1 MDREALIR
9 NIQRAIQ
16 TERDGNLYY
25 MRAAEATKDSK
36 AEAMFNQLARDE
48 LYHINVLEDFYSD
61 LLQNVP
67 GERVEGFPIFED
79 RKKELGGAMP
89 EFGNDYEV
97 LQKALSDEIEARDY
111 YRKKAGQFE
120 EIKAKDLFLD
130 LAEMEEGHVR
140 LLQAEIDFLEK
151 TGFYF
156 DHMEF
161 DVEGEK
167 G

>member
-1 MDREALIR
+1 MEPKEMIR

-16 TERDGNLYY
+16 TERDGNRYY
-25 MRAAEATKDSK
+25 MQAAESTKDPK
-36 AEAMFNQLARDE
+36 AKSMFAQLAKDE
-48 LYHINVLEDFYSD
+48 LYHITVLEDLYSD
-61 LLQNVP
+61 LLEDKP
-67 GERVEGFPIFED
+67 HERVNGFPIFED
-79 RKKELGGAMP
+79 RKQQKDGGIP

-97 LQKALSDEIEARDY
+97 LQKALTDEIEARDY
-111 YRKKAGQFE
+111 YQKTADRFE
-120 EIKAKDLFLD
+120 EVKAKDLFLD

-140 LLQAEIDFLEK
+140 LLQAAIDFLEK

-167 G
+167 D